1 MVKEEKKR
9 KNTIDRQSLRLHVL
23 SEDADDALS
32 ARQLQSS
39 AGSTIRNGFQVGIV
53 DAALEVIKRPTEAVY
68 TLPYSVRWWTLH
80 ILLRTGGEREVKA
93 TQ

>member
-1 MVKEEKKR
+1 MSRDCCGQGRRKR
-9 KNTIDRQSLRLHVL
+9 VTAIVDRQSLRLHVL

-53 DAALEVIKRPTEAVY
+53 DAALEVIKRPTEAVLY
-68 TLPYSVRWWTLH
+68 ILYH
-80 ILLRTGGEREVKA
+80 IR
-93 TQ
+93 

>member
-32 ARQLQSS
+32 ARQLQSFS
-39 AGSTIRNGFQVGIV
+39 KAAPFEMGSRSE
-53 DAALEVIKRPTEAVY
+53 LWMR
-68 TLPYSVRWWTLH
+68 L
-80 ILLRTGGEREVKA
+80 
-93 TQ
+93 